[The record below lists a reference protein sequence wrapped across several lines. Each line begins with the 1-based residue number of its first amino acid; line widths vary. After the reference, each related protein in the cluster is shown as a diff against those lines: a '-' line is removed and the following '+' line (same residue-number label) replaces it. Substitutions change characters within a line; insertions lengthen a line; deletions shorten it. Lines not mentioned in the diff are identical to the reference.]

1 LNQKIAEL
9 LNFNRKKEMEISTK
23 ISQPK
28 IQLFIAAAIGLF
40 VFRMIFSAQSLFLSL
55 INDILVLL
63 IFYFSI
69 LNLNRLLS
77 QKHFS
82 AITLVKS
89 LLFLTLVSILLYKF
103 LDGFQ
108 SLLGI
113 DQIEFLTTNAVFVS
127 LVTYSFD
134 LLIIIILSYLFLVF
148 RLLFFLKQ
156 RKNVKTYFVALL
168 VFLALASFATLLDK
182 FNGWEFVKMAF
193 TANAVILM
201 AINSLKISWIAFLT
215 KKEKKQLL
223 LFSFGLI
230 ILFGISISLINSEN
244 GISKVLNN
252 FSPSLNYFNLLL
264 NIYGVI
270 YFSFLF
276 VITLFHLPT
285 AEAFDRKATEV
296 TSLQI
301 LSRLINQVL
310 DFKELG
316 DTITDL
322 AIKVCNAD
330 AAWIILTDDETKTP
344 VAPKNIGF
352 ITADKIQS
360 VMFSHKNKL
369 ALSEISFAN
378 VAVCNENETKNEHFC
393 YAASAPLKSHQKING
408 YLFVAKKAEVPF
420 DDEDKNAM
428 ETFSD
433 YASIAIENAKLL
445 KASIEKERLE
455 RELDVAREMQGKILP
470 QSIPKVKHLE
480 ISSVFV
486 PAFEVGG
493 DYYDFFELPNN
504 KFGFII
510 ADVSGKGISAAFIMA
525 ELRGIIESLVLTYD
539 NPKEILVKTNAIIE
553 RTLEKKNFITAVFGV
568 FDLTAEKLLL
578 SRAGHSSILCVRNN
592 EVIEILPGG
601 VGLGLTY
608 SEKFEI
614 FLEEYSLQLKENDI
628 FVLYT
633 DGVTE
638 AKNGNMDDFGITA
651 LKKIISDFQNESVDT
666 IAKKIMTQVSV
677 FSQGTPQH
685 DDITLLLF
693 KWKNNLEKQ
702 HG

>member
-1 LNQKIAEL
+1 
-9 LNFNRKKEMEISTK
+9 MEITSK
-23 ISQPK
+23 ITQPK
-28 IQLFIAAAIGLF
+28 VQLFLAVAVGLF
-40 VFRMIFSAQSLFLSL
+40 FFRMIFSTGGLFISF
-55 INDILVLL
+55 INEIIVLGV
-63 IFYFSI
+63 FYFSLLI
-69 LNLNRLLS
+69 LS
-77 QKHFS
+77 QVLSKKHFS

-89 LLFLTLVSILLYKF
+89 LLFLSLVSILLYKF
-103 LDGFQ
+103 LEGFH
-108 SLLGI
+108 SLLGVE
-113 DQIEFLTTNAVFVS
+113 QMELLSSNAIFVS
-127 LVTYSFD
+127 LITFCFD
-134 LLIIIILSYLFLVF
+134 LLIIILLSYLFLVF

-156 RKNVKTYFVALL
+156 RKNVKTYFTAFL
-168 VFLALASFATLLDK
+168 VFLILASFATLLDK
-182 FNGWEFVKMAF
+182 YSGWDFVKMAF

-230 ILFGISISLINSEN
+230 VLFGISISLIHSDN

-252 FSPSLNYFNLLL
+252 FSPALSYFNLLL
-264 NIYGVI
+264 NIYGVV

-276 VITLFHLPT
+276 VTTLFHLPT

-296 TSLQI
+296 SSLQI

-352 ITADKIQS
+352 VTADKIQTVLLS
-360 VMFSHKNKL
+360 QKNKHSL
-369 ALSEISFAN
+369 KEITFAS
-378 VAVCNENETKNEHFC
+378 VAVCNEHETKNENFC
-393 YAASAPLKSHQKING
+393 YAASAPLKSHNNING
-408 YLFVAKKAEVPF
+408 YLFVAKKAEVQF
-420 DDEDKNAM
+420 DDEDRNAL

-433 YASIAIENAKLL
+433 YASIAVENAKLL
-445 KASIEKERLE
+445 KSSIEKERLE
-455 RELDVAREMQGKILP
+455 RELDVAREMQGKLLP
-470 QSIPKVKHLE
+470 QSIPDIEHLD
-480 ISSVFV
+480 ISTVFV

-493 DYYDFFELPNN
+493 DYYDFFKLSDN

-525 ELRGIIESLVLTYD
+525 ELRGIIESLVLTFD
-539 NPKEILVKTNAIIE
+539 NPKDILVKTNDIIE
-553 RTLEKKNFITAVFGV
+553 RTLQKKSFITAVFGV
-568 FDLTAEKLLL
+568 FDFKAEKLFL
-578 SRAGHSSILCVRNN
+578 SRAGHSSVLFVRNQ
-592 EVIEILPGG
+592 EVSEILPGG

-608 SEKFEI
+608 SGKFE
-614 FLEEYSLQLKENDI
+614 FYLEEYSLELKENDI

-638 AKNGNMDDFGITA
+638 AKDGNMDDFGLPT
-651 LKKIISDFQNESVDT
+651 LKKIVSDSQNESVDT
-666 IAKKIMTQVSV
+666 IAKRIMTQVSL

>member
-1 LNQKIAEL
+1 
-9 LNFNRKKEMEISTK
+9 MEISTK
-23 ISQPK
+23 ITQPR
-28 IQLFIAAAIGLF
+28 IQLFLASAVGLF
-40 VFRMIFSAQSLFLSL
+40 FFRMIFSAESLFLSI
-55 INDILVLL
+55 INDAFVL
-63 IFYFSI
+63 IVFYFAL
-69 LNLNRLLS
+69 LNLSRVLS
-77 QKHFS
+77 QKQFS

-89 LLFLTLVSILLYKF
+89 LIFLALVSIVLYKF
-103 LDGFQ
+103 LDGFR
-108 SLLGI
+108 SLLGVNE
-113 DQIEFLTTNAVFVS
+113 IERLTANALFVS
-127 LVTYSFD
+127 IVTYSFD

-156 RKNVKTYFVALL
+156 RKNVKTYFTAFI
-168 VFLALASFATLLDK
+168 VFLLLSSFATLLDK
-182 FNGWEFVKMAF
+182 FSGWEFIKMAF

-201 AINSLKISWIAFLT
+201 AINSLKISWLAFLT

-223 LFSFGLI
+223 LFSFALI
-230 ILFGISISLINSEN
+230 VLFGISISLINSEN

-264 NIYGVI
+264 NVYGVI

-352 ITADKIQS
+352 VTADKIQS
-360 VMFSHKNKL
+360 VIFSPKNL
-369 ALSEISFAN
+369 QHAVNEISFAN
-378 VAVCNENETKNEHFC
+378 VAVCNESETKNDLFC
-393 YAASAPLKSHQKING
+393 YAASAPLKSHKKING
-408 YLFVAKKAEVPF
+408 YLFVARKADVPF
-420 DDEDKNAM
+420 DEEDKSAL

-433 YASIAIENAKLL
+433 YSSIAVENAQLL
-445 KASIEKERLE
+445 KESIEKERLE

-470 QSIPKVKHLE
+470 QSIPKVKNLE
-480 ISSVFV
+480 ISAVFV

-504 KFGFII
+504 KLGFII

-525 ELRGIIESLVLTYD
+525 ELRGIIESLVLMFD
-539 NPKEILVKTNAIIE
+539 NPKEILIRTNTIIE

-568 FDLTAEKLLL
+568 FDLDAEKLFL
-578 SRAGHSSILCVRNN
+578 SRAGHSSILLVRND
-592 EVIEILPGG
+592 EIKEILPGG

-608 SEKFEI
+608 SEKFEL

-638 AKNGNMDDFGITA
+638 AKDGNMDDFGITT
-651 LKKIISDFQNESVDT
+651 LKKIIAEFQNESVDT
-666 IAKKIMTQVSV
+666 IAKKIMTQVSL
-677 FSQGTPQH
+677 FSQGTSQH

>member
-1 LNQKIAEL
+1 MLSSN
-9 LNFNRKKEMEISTK
+9 
-23 ISQPK
+23 
-28 IQLFIAAAIGLF
+28 AI
-40 VFRMIFSAQSLFLSL
+40 
-55 INDILVLL
+55 
-63 IFYFSI
+63 
-69 LNLNRLLS
+69 
-77 QKHFS
+77 
-82 AITLVKS
+82 
-89 LLFLTLVSILLYKF
+89 
-103 LDGFQ
+103 
-108 SLLGI
+108 
-113 DQIEFLTTNAVFVS
+113 FVS
-127 LVTYSFD
+127 LITFSFD
-134 LLIIIILSYLFLVF
+134 LLIIILLSYLFLVF

-156 RKNVKTYFVALL
+156 RKNVKTYFTAFL
-168 VFLALASFATLLDK
+168 VFLVLSSFATLLDK
-182 FNGWEFVKMAF
+182 YAGWDFIKMAF
-193 TANAVILM
+193 TANAIILM
-201 AINSLKISWIAFLT
+201 AINSLKISWIAFLS

-230 ILFGISISLINSEN
+230 VLFGISISLIHSDN

-276 VITLFHLPT
+276 VTTLFHLPT

-352 ITADKIQS
+352 VTADKIQS
-360 VMFSHKNKL
+360 VLFSQRNKNNDK
-369 ALSEISFAN
+369 EITFAS
-378 VAVCNENETKNEHFC
+378 VAVCNEHETKNEQFC
-393 YAASAPLKSHQKING
+393 YAASAPLKSHNNVNG

-420 DDEDKNAM
+420 DDEDRSAL

-433 YASIAIENAKLL
+433 YASIATENAKLL
-445 KASIEKERLE
+445 KSSIEKERLE
-455 RELDVAREMQGKILP
+455 RELDVAREMQGKLLP
-470 QSIPKVKHLE
+470 QSIPEVEHLD

-493 DYYDFFELPNN
+493 DYYDFFKLSAD

-525 ELRGIIESLVLTYD
+525 ELRGIIESLVMTFD
-539 NPKEILVKTNAIIE
+539 NPKDILVKTNEIIE
-553 RTLEKKNFITAVFGV
+553 RTLQKKNFITAVFGV
-568 FDLTAEKLLL
+568 FDFKSEKLFL
-578 SRAGHSSILCVRNN
+578 SRAGHSSILFVRDN
-592 EVIEILPGG
+592 EVREILPGG

-608 SEKFEI
+608 SGKFE
-614 FLEEYSLQLKENDI
+614 FYLEEYSLQLKENDI

-638 AKNGNMDDFGITA
+638 AKDGNLDDFGLPA
-651 LKKIISDFQNESVDT
+651 LKKIVTEFQNESVDT
-666 IAKKIMTQVSV
+666 IAKKIMTQVSL
-677 FSQGTPQH
+677 FSQGSPQH

>member
-1 LNQKIAEL
+1 
-9 LNFNRKKEMEISTK
+9 MEITSK
-23 ISQPK
+23 IKQPK
-28 IQLFIAAAIGLF
+28 VQLFLVTAAGLF
-40 VFRMIFSAQSLFLSL
+40 FFRMLFSTGGLLVSF
-55 INDILVLL
+55 INEVIILGV
-63 IFYFSI
+63 FYFSL
-69 LNLNRLLS
+69 LNLSQVLS
-77 QKHFS
+77 KKHFS
-82 AITLVKS
+82 ATTLVKS

-103 LDGFQ
+103 LEGFH
-108 SLLGI
+108 SLLGVE
-113 DQIEFLTTNAVFVS
+113 QIELLSSNAITVS
-127 LVTYSFD
+127 LITFTFD
-134 LLIIIILSYLFLVF
+134 LLIIILLSYLFLVF

-156 RKNVKTYFVALL
+156 RKNVKTYFTAFL
-168 VFLALASFATLLDK
+168 VFLILSSFATLLDK
-182 FNGWEFVKMAF
+182 YSGWDFVKMAF

-230 ILFGISISLINSEN
+230 ILFGISISLIHSDN

-252 FSPSLNYFNLLL
+252 FSPSLSYFNLLL

-276 VITLFHLPT
+276 VTTLFHLPT

-352 ITADKIQS
+352 VTADKIQS
-360 VMFSHKNKL
+360 VLFSQKNKNNDK
-369 ALSEISFAN
+369 EITFAN
-378 VAVCNENETKNEHFC
+378 VAVCNEHETKNEQFC
-393 YAASAPLKSHQKING
+393 FAASAPLKSHNNVNG

-420 DDEDKNAM
+420 DDEDRNAL

-445 KASIEKERLE
+445 KSSIEKERLE
-455 RELDVAREMQGKILP
+455 RELDVAREMQGKLLP
-470 QSIPKVKHLE
+470 QAIPDVNHLD

-493 DYYDFFELPNN
+493 DYYDFFKLSDD

-525 ELRGIIESLVLTYD
+525 ELRGIIESLVMTFD
-539 NPKEILVKTNAIIE
+539 NPKDILVKTNEIIE
-553 RTLEKKNFITAVFGV
+553 RTLQKKSFITAVFGV
-568 FDLTAEKLLL
+568 FDFNSEKLFL
-578 SRAGHSSILCVRNN
+578 SRAGHSSILFVRDN
-592 EVIEILPGG
+592 EVREILPGG

-608 SEKFEI
+608 SGKFE
-614 FLEEYSLQLKENDI
+614 FYLEEYSLQLKENDI

-638 AKNGNMDDFGITA
+638 AKDGNLDDFGLPA
-651 LKKIISDFQNESVDT
+651 LKKIVTEFHNESVDT
-666 IAKKIMTQVSV
+666 IAKKIMTQVSL

>member
-1 LNQKIAEL
+1 
-9 LNFNRKKEMEISTK
+9 MEITSK
-23 ISQPK
+23 IKQPK
-28 IQLFIAAAIGLF
+28 VQLFLVTAAGLF
-40 VFRMIFSAQSLFLSL
+40 FFRMLFSTGGLLVSF
-55 INDILVLL
+55 INEVIILGV
-63 IFYFSI
+63 FYFSL
-69 LNLNRLLS
+69 LNLSQVLS
-77 QKHFS
+77 KKHFS
-82 AITLVKS
+82 ATTLVKS

-103 LDGFQ
+103 LEGFH
-108 SLLGI
+108 SLLGVE
-113 DQIEFLTTNAVFVS
+113 QIELLSSNAITVS
-127 LVTYSFD
+127 LITFTFD
-134 LLIIIILSYLFLVF
+134 LLIIILLSYLFLVF

-156 RKNVKTYFVALL
+156 RKNVKTYFTAFL
-168 VFLALASFATLLDK
+168 VFLILSSFATLLDK
-182 FNGWEFVKMAF
+182 YSGWDFVKMAF

-230 ILFGISISLINSEN
+230 ILFGISISLIHSDN

-252 FSPSLNYFNLLL
+252 FSPSLSYFNLLL

-276 VITLFHLPT
+276 VTTLFHLPT

-352 ITADKIQS
+352 VTADKIQS
-360 VMFSHKNKL
+360 VLFSQKNKNNDK
-369 ALSEISFAN
+369 EITFAN
-378 VAVCNENETKNEHFC
+378 VAVCNEHETKNEQFC
-393 YAASAPLKSHQKING
+393 FAASAPLKSHNNVNG

-420 DDEDKNAM
+420 DDEDRNAL

-445 KASIEKERLE
+445 KSSIEKERLE
-455 RELDVAREMQGKILP
+455 RELDVAREMQGKLLP
-470 QSIPKVKHLE
+470 QAIPDVNHLD

-493 DYYDFFELPNN
+493 DYYDFFKLSDD

-525 ELRGIIESLVLTYD
+525 ELRGIIESLVMTFD
-539 NPKEILVKTNAIIE
+539 NPKDILVKTNEIIE
-553 RTLEKKNFITAVFGV
+553 RTLQKKSFITAVFGV
-568 FDLTAEKLLL
+568 FDFNSEKLFL
-578 SRAGHSSILCVRNN
+578 SRAGHSSILFVRDN
-592 EVIEILPGG
+592 EVREILPGG

-608 SEKFEI
+608 SGKFE
-614 FLEEYSLQLKENDI
+614 FYLEEYSLQLKENDI

-638 AKNGNMDDFGITA
+638 AKNRNLDDFGLPA
-651 LKKIISDFQNESVDT
+651 LKKIVTEFQNESVDT
-666 IAKKIMTQVSV
+666 IAKKIMTQVSL

>member
-1 LNQKIAEL
+1 
-9 LNFNRKKEMEISTK
+9 MEITSK
-23 ISQPK
+23 IKQPK
-28 IQLFIAAAIGLF
+28 VQLFLIAAIGLF
-40 VFRMIFSAQSLFLSL
+40 FFRMLFSTGG
-55 INDILVLL
+55 LL
-63 IFYFSI
+63 ISFINEMIVLGVFYFSL
-69 LNLNRLLS
+69 LNLTQVLS
-77 QKHFS
+77 KKHFS

-89 LLFLTLVSILLYKF
+89 LLFLTLVSILLYNF
-103 LDGFQ
+103 LEGFH
-108 SLLGI
+108 SLIGAE
-113 DQIEFLTTNAVFVS
+113 QIELLSSNAIFVS
-127 LVTYSFD
+127 LITFSFD
-134 LLIIIILSYLFLVF
+134 LLIIILLSYLFLVF

-156 RKNVKTYFVALL
+156 RKNVKTYFTAFL
-168 VFLALASFATLLDK
+168 VFLVLSSFATLLDK
-182 FNGWEFVKMAF
+182 YAGWDFIKMAF
-193 TANAVILM
+193 TANAIILM
-201 AINSLKISWIAFLT
+201 AINSLKISWIAFLS

-230 ILFGISISLINSEN
+230 VLFGISISLIHSDN

-276 VITLFHLPT
+276 VTTLFHLPT

-352 ITADKIQS
+352 VTADKIQS
-360 VMFSHKNKL
+360 VLFSQRNKNNDK
-369 ALSEISFAN
+369 EITFAS
-378 VAVCNENETKNEHFC
+378 VAVCNEHETKNEQFC
-393 YAASAPLKSHQKING
+393 YAASAPLKSHNNVNG

-420 DDEDKNAM
+420 DDEDRSAL

-433 YASIAIENAKLL
+433 YASIATENAKLL
-445 KASIEKERLE
+445 KSSIEKERLE
-455 RELDVAREMQGKILP
+455 RELDVAREMQGKLLP
-470 QSIPKVKHLE
+470 QSIPEVEHLD

-493 DYYDFFELPNN
+493 DYYDFFKLSAD

-525 ELRGIIESLVLTYD
+525 ELRGIIESLVMTFD
-539 NPKEILVKTNAIIE
+539 NPKDILVKTNEIIE
-553 RTLEKKNFITAVFGV
+553 RTLQKKNFITAVFGV
-568 FDLTAEKLLL
+568 FDFKSEKLFL
-578 SRAGHSSILCVRNN
+578 SRAGHSSILFVRDN
-592 EVIEILPGG
+592 EVREILPGG

-608 SEKFEI
+608 SGKFE
-614 FLEEYSLQLKENDI
+614 FYLEEYSLQLKENDI

-638 AKNGNMDDFGITA
+638 AKDGNLDDFGLPA
-651 LKKIISDFQNESVDT
+651 LKKIVTEFQNESVDT
-666 IAKKIMTQVSV
+666 IAKKIMTQVSL
-677 FSQGTPQH
+677 FSQGSPQH

>member
-1 LNQKIAEL
+1 
-9 LNFNRKKEMEISTK
+9 MEITSK
-23 ISQPK
+23 IKQPK
-28 IQLFIAAAIGLF
+28 VQLFLVTAAGLF
-40 VFRMIFSAQSLFLSL
+40 FFRMLFSTGGLLVSF
-55 INDILVLL
+55 INEVIILGV
-63 IFYFSI
+63 FYFSL
-69 LNLNRLLS
+69 LNLSQVLS
-77 QKHFS
+77 KKHFS
-82 AITLVKS
+82 ATTLVKS

-103 LDGFQ
+103 LEGFH
-108 SLLGI
+108 SLLGVE
-113 DQIEFLTTNAVFVS
+113 QIELLSSNAITVS
-127 LVTYSFD
+127 LITFTFD
-134 LLIIIILSYLFLVF
+134 LLIIILLSYLFLVF

-156 RKNVKTYFVALL
+156 RKNVKTYFTAFL
-168 VFLALASFATLLDK
+168 VFLILSSFATLLDK
-182 FNGWEFVKMAF
+182 YSGWDFVKMAF

-230 ILFGISISLINSEN
+230 ILFGISISLIHSDN

-252 FSPSLNYFNLLL
+252 FSPSLSYFNLLL

-276 VITLFHLPT
+276 VTTLFHLPT

-352 ITADKIQS
+352 VTADKIQS
-360 VMFSHKNKL
+360 VLFSQKNKNNDK
-369 ALSEISFAN
+369 EITFAN
-378 VAVCNENETKNEHFC
+378 VAVCNEHETKNEQFC
-393 YAASAPLKSHQKING
+393 FAASAPLKSHNNVNG

-420 DDEDKNAM
+420 DDEDRNAL

-445 KASIEKERLE
+445 KSSIEKERLE
-455 RELDVAREMQGKILP
+455 RELDVAREMQGKLLP
-470 QSIPKVKHLE
+470 QAIPDVNHLD

-493 DYYDFFELPNN
+493 DYYDFFKLSDD

-525 ELRGIIESLVLTYD
+525 ELRGIIESLVMTFD
-539 NPKEILVKTNAIIE
+539 NPKDILVKTNEIIE
-553 RTLEKKNFITAVFGV
+553 RTLQKKSFITAVFGV
-568 FDLTAEKLLL
+568 FDFNSEKLFL
-578 SRAGHSSILCVRNN
+578 SRAGHSSILFVRDN
-592 EVIEILPGG
+592 EVREILPGG

-608 SEKFEI
+608 SGKFE
-614 FLEEYSLQLKENDI
+614 FYLEEYSLQLKENDI

-638 AKNGNMDDFGITA
+638 AKNRNLDDFGLPA
-651 LKKIISDFQNESVDT
+651 LKKIVTEFHNESVDT
-666 IAKKIMTQVSV
+666 IAKKIMTQVSL

>member
-1 LNQKIAEL
+1 
-9 LNFNRKKEMEISTK
+9 MEFSTK
-23 ISQPK
+23 ITQPR
-28 IQLFIAAAIGLF
+28 IQLFLAAAVGLF
-40 VFRMIFSAQSLFLSL
+40 FFRMIFSAESLFLSV
-55 INDILVLL
+55 INDTFVL
-63 IFYFSI
+63 IVFYFAL
-69 LNLNRLLS
+69 LNLGRVLS
-77 QKHFS
+77 QKQFS

-89 LLFLTLVSILLYKF
+89 LIFLTLVTIVLYKF
-103 LDGFQ
+103 LDGFR
-108 SLLGI
+108 SLLGVN
-113 DQIEFLTTNAVFVS
+113 EMELLTANTLFVS
-127 LVTYSFD
+127 IVTYGFD
-134 LLIIIILSYLFLVF
+134 LVIIIILAYLFLVF

-156 RKNVKTYFVALL
+156 RKNVKTYFTAFL
-168 VFLALASFATLLDK
+168 VFLLLSSFATLLDK
-182 FNGWEFVKMAF
+182 FNSWGFIKMAF

-201 AINSLKISWIAFLT
+201 AINSLKISWLAFLT

-223 LFSFGLI
+223 LYSFVLI
-230 ILFGISISLINSEN
+230 VLFGISISLINSGD
-244 GISKVLNN
+244 GISKILNN

-264 NIYGVI
+264 NVYGVI

-352 ITADKIQS
+352 VTADKIQS
-360 VMFSHKNKL
+360 VIFSPKNQQR
-369 ALSEISFAN
+369 AVDEILFAS
-378 VAVCNENETKNEHFC
+378 VAVCNEHETKNDQFC
-393 YAASAPLKSHQKING
+393 YAASAPLKSHKKING
-408 YLFVAKKAEVPF
+408 YLFVARKADIPF
-420 DDEDKNAM
+420 DEEDKSAL

-433 YASIAIENAKLL
+433 YSSIAVENAKLL
-445 KASIEKERLE
+445 KESIEKERLE

-470 QSIPKVKHLE
+470 QSIPQVKNLE
-480 ISSVFV
+480 ISAVFV

-539 NPKEILVKTNAIIE
+539 NPKEILVKTNRIIE

-568 FDLTAEKLLL
+568 FDITTEKLFL
-578 SRAGHSSILCVRNN
+578 SRAGHSSILLVRDN
-592 EVIEILPGG
+592 EIKEILPGG

-608 SEKFEI
+608 SEKFEL
-614 FLEEYSLQLKENDI
+614 FLEEYSIQLKENDI

-638 AKNGNMDDFGITA
+638 AKDGNMDDFGVTT
-651 LKKIISDFQNESVDT
+651 LKTIISDSQDESVDT
-666 IAKKIMTQVSV
+666 IAKKIMTQVSL
-677 FSQGTPQH
+677 FSQGTSQH

>member
-1 LNQKIAEL
+1 
-9 LNFNRKKEMEISTK
+9 MEITSK
-23 ISQPK
+23 ITQPK
-28 IQLFIAAAIGLF
+28 VQWFLVTAVGLFFFRMLFSTGGLFISFINE
-40 VFRMIFSAQSLFLSL
+40 L
-55 INDILVLL
+55 IVLGV
-63 IFYFSI
+63 FYFSL
-69 LNLNRLLS
+69 LNLS
-77 QKHFS
+77 QVLFKKHFS
-82 AITLVKS
+82 AMTLVKS
-89 LLFLTLVSILLYKF
+89 LLILTLVSIFIYKF
-103 LDGFQ
+103 LDGIH
-108 SLLGI
+108 SLLGVK
-113 DQIEFLTTNAVFVS
+113 QIELLSSNAIFVS
-127 LVTYSFD
+127 LITFSFD
-134 LLIIIILSYLFLVF
+134 LLIIILLSYLFLVF

-156 RKNVKTYFVALL
+156 RKNVKTYFTAFL
-168 VFLALASFATLLDK
+168 VFLVLSSFATLLDK
-182 FNGWEFVKMAF
+182 YNGWDFVKMAF

-230 ILFGISISLINSEN
+230 VLFGISISLIHSDN

-252 FSPSLNYFNLLL
+252 FSPSLSYFNLLL

-276 VITLFHLPT
+276 VTTLFHLPT

-296 TSLQI
+296 SSLQI

-330 AAWIILTDDETKTP
+330 AAWILLTDDETKTP

-352 ITADKIQS
+352 VTADKIQT
-360 VMFSHKNKL
+360 VLFSQKNKHDNR
-369 ALSEISFAN
+369 EITFAN
-378 VAVCNENETKNEHFC
+378 VAVCNEHETKNEHFC
-393 YAASAPLKSHQKING
+393 FAALAPLKSHNKVNG

-420 DDEDKNAM
+420 DEEDRNTL

-445 KASIEKERLE
+445 KSSIEKERLE
-455 RELDVAREMQGKILP
+455 RELDVAREMQGKLLP
-470 QSIPKVKHLE
+470 QSIPDVKHLD

-493 DYYDFFELPNN
+493 DYYDFFKLSDD

-525 ELRGIIESLVLTYD
+525 ELRGIIESLVMTFD
-539 NPKEILVKTNAIIE
+539 NPKDILVKTNEIIE
-553 RTLEKKNFITAVFGV
+553 RTLQKKSFITAVFGV
-568 FDLTAEKLLL
+568 FDLKNEKLFL
-578 SRAGHSSILCVRNN
+578 SRAGHSSILFVRGQ
-592 EVIEILPGG
+592 EITEILPGG
-601 VGLGLTY
+601 VGLGLTF
-608 SEKFEI
+608 SGKFE
-614 FLEEYSLQLKENDI
+614 FYLEEYSLQLKENDI

-638 AKNGNMDDFGITA
+638 AKDGNMNDFGLPT
-651 LKKIISDFQNESVDT
+651 LKKIVSDFQMESVDT
-666 IAKKIMTQVSV
+666 IAKKIMTQVSL

>member
-1 LNQKIAEL
+1 
-9 LNFNRKKEMEISTK
+9 MEITSK
-23 ISQPK
+23 IKQPK
-28 IQLFIAAAIGLF
+28 VQLFLVTAAGLF
-40 VFRMIFSAQSLFLSL
+40 FFRMLFSTGGLLVSF
-55 INDILVLL
+55 INEVIILGV
-63 IFYFSI
+63 FYFSL
-69 LNLNRLLS
+69 LNLSQVLS
-77 QKHFS
+77 KKHFS
-82 AITLVKS
+82 ATTLVKS

-103 LDGFQ
+103 LEGFH
-108 SLLGI
+108 SLLGVE
-113 DQIEFLTTNAVFVS
+113 QIELLSSNAITVS
-127 LVTYSFD
+127 LITFTFD
-134 LLIIIILSYLFLVF
+134 LLIIILLSYLFLVF

-156 RKNVKTYFVALL
+156 RKNVKTYFTAFL
-168 VFLALASFATLLDK
+168 VFLILSSFATLLDK
-182 FNGWEFVKMAF
+182 YSGWDFVKMAF

-230 ILFGISISLINSEN
+230 ILFGISISLIHSDN

-252 FSPSLNYFNLLL
+252 FSPSLSYFNLLL

-276 VITLFHLPT
+276 VTTLFHLPT

-352 ITADKIQS
+352 VTADKIQS
-360 VMFSHKNKL
+360 VLFSQKNKNNDK
-369 ALSEISFAN
+369 EITFAN
-378 VAVCNENETKNEHFC
+378 VAVCNEHETKNEQFC
-393 YAASAPLKSHQKING
+393 FAASAPLKSHNNVNG

-420 DDEDKNAM
+420 DDEDRNAL

-455 RELDVAREMQGKILP
+455 RELDVAREMQGKLLP
-470 QSIPKVKHLE
+470 QAIPDVNHLD

-493 DYYDFFELPNN
+493 DYYDFFKLSDD

-525 ELRGIIESLVLTYD
+525 ELRGIIESLVMTFD
-539 NPKEILVKTNAIIE
+539 NPKDILVKTNEIIE
-553 RTLEKKNFITAVFGV
+553 RTLQKKSFITAVFGV
-568 FDLTAEKLLL
+568 FDFNSEKLFL
-578 SRAGHSSILCVRNN
+578 SRAGHSSILFVRDN
-592 EVIEILPGG
+592 EVREILPGG

-608 SEKFEI
+608 SGKFE
-614 FLEEYSLQLKENDI
+614 FYLEEYSLQLKENDI

-638 AKNGNMDDFGITA
+638 AKNRNLDDFGLPA
-651 LKKIISDFQNESVDT
+651 LKKIVTEFQNESVDT
-666 IAKKIMTQVSV
+666 IAKKIMTQVSL

>member
-1 LNQKIAEL
+1 
-9 LNFNRKKEMEISTK
+9 MEITSK
-23 ISQPK
+23 IKQPK
-28 IQLFIAAAIGLF
+28 VQLFLVTAAGLF
-40 VFRMIFSAQSLFLSL
+40 FFRMLFSTGGLLVSF
-55 INDILVLL
+55 INEVIILGV
-63 IFYFSI
+63 FYFSL
-69 LNLNRLLS
+69 LNLSQVLS
-77 QKHFS
+77 KKHFS
-82 AITLVKS
+82 ATTLVKS

-103 LDGFQ
+103 LEGFH
-108 SLLGI
+108 SLLGVE
-113 DQIEFLTTNAVFVS
+113 QIELLSSNAITVS
-127 LVTYSFD
+127 LITFTFD
-134 LLIIIILSYLFLVF
+134 LLIIILLSYLFLVF

-156 RKNVKTYFVALL
+156 RKNVKTYFTAFL
-168 VFLALASFATLLDK
+168 VFLILSSFATLLDK
-182 FNGWEFVKMAF
+182 YSGWDFVKMAF

-230 ILFGISISLINSEN
+230 ILFGISISLIHSDN

-252 FSPSLNYFNLLL
+252 FSPSLSYFNLLL

-276 VITLFHLPT
+276 VTTLFHLPT

-352 ITADKIQS
+352 VTADKIQS
-360 VMFSHKNKL
+360 VLFSQKNKNNDK
-369 ALSEISFAN
+369 EITFAN
-378 VAVCNENETKNEHFC
+378 VAVCNEHETKNEQFC
-393 YAASAPLKSHQKING
+393 FAASAPLKSHNNVNG

-420 DDEDKNAM
+420 DDEDRNAL

-455 RELDVAREMQGKILP
+455 RELDVAREMQGKLLP
-470 QSIPKVKHLE
+470 QAIPDVNHLD

-493 DYYDFFELPNN
+493 DYYDFFKLSDD

-525 ELRGIIESLVLTYD
+525 ELRGIIESLVMTFD
-539 NPKEILVKTNAIIE
+539 NPKDILVKTNEIIE
-553 RTLEKKNFITAVFGV
+553 RTLQKKSFITAVFGV
-568 FDLTAEKLLL
+568 FDFNSEKLFL
-578 SRAGHSSILCVRNN
+578 SRAGHSSILFVRDN
-592 EVIEILPGG
+592 EVREILPGG

-608 SEKFEI
+608 SGKFE
-614 FLEEYSLQLKENDI
+614 FYLEEYSLQLKENDI

-638 AKNGNMDDFGITA
+638 AKNRNLDDFGLPA
-651 LKKIISDFQNESVDT
+651 LKKIVTEFHNESVDT
-666 IAKKIMTQVSV
+666 IAKKIMTQVSL

>member
-1 LNQKIAEL
+1 
-9 LNFNRKKEMEISTK
+9 MEISTK
-23 ISQPK
+23 ITVPRV
-28 IQLFIAAAIGLF
+28 QLYLASAAGLF
-40 VFRMIFSAQSLFLSL
+40 FFRMIFSTDGFFFSS
-55 INDILVLL
+55 INEILVLL
-63 IFYFSI
+63 VLYASLI
-69 LNLNRLLS
+69 NLTPLLA
-77 QKHFS
+77 QKRFS

-89 LLFLTLVSILLYKF
+89 LVYLLLVSIVLYLF
-103 LDGFQ
+103 LSGFR
-108 SLLGI
+108 SLLGA
-113 DQIEFLTTNAVFVS
+113 DELEVLTANTLFVS
-127 LVTYSFD
+127 IVTFVFD
-134 LLIIIILSYLFLVF
+134 LLIIVILSYLFLVF

-156 RKNVKTYFVALL
+156 RKNVKTYFTAFT
-168 VFLALASFATLLDK
+168 VFLALASLATLFDK
-182 FNGWEFVKMAF
+182 FSGWDFIKMAF
-193 TANAVILM
+193 TANAIILM
-201 AINSLKISWIAFLT
+201 TINSLKISWIAFLT

-223 LFSFGLI
+223 LFSCALI
-230 ILFGISISLINSEN
+230 ILFGISITLLNSGN
-244 GISKVLNN
+244 GISKVLHD
-252 FSPSLNYFNLLL
+252 FSPSLSYFNFLL

-296 TSLQI
+296 TSLQL

-330 AAWIILTDDETKTP
+330 AAWIILADDETKTP
-344 VAPKNIGF
+344 IAPKNIGF
-352 ITADKIQS
+352 VSADKIQTVFAS
-360 VMFSHKNKL
+360 AKHKK
-369 ALSEISFAN
+369 ASDEISFAS
-378 VAVCNENETKNEHFC
+378 VAVCDAEETKNEQFC
-393 YAASAPLKSHQKING
+393 YAASAPLKSHNNING
-408 YLFVAKKAEVPF
+408 YLYVAKKAEVQF
-420 DDEDKNAM
+420 DDEDRNAL

-445 KASIEKERLE
+445 KSSIEKERLE
-455 RELDVAREMQGKILP
+455 RELDVAREMQQKLLP
-470 QSIPKVKHLE
+470 LSIPSVKHLE

-525 ELRGIIESLVLTYD
+525 ELRGIVESLILTFD

-553 RTLEKKNFITAVFGV
+553 RTLEKKSFITAVFGV
-568 FDLTAEKLLL
+568 FDFENEKLLL
-578 SRAGHSSILCVRNN
+578 SRAGHSSILLLRDNQLQ
-592 EVIEILPGG
+592 EIIPGG

-608 SEKFEI
+608 SEKFE
-614 FLEEYSLQLKENDI
+614 FYLEEYSLQLKENDI

-633 DGVTE
+633 DGITE
-638 AKNGNMDDFGITA
+638 AKDGKMDDFGITA
-651 LKKIISDFQNESVDT
+651 LKSIISNAKNEHVDT
-666 IAKKIMTQVSV
+666 IAKQIMTQVSL

-693 KWKNNLEKQ
+693 KWINNLEKQ